1 VKPYRTRIED
11 VPHEQ
16 GLREDEGWVNMQ
28 VQFLI
33 GEHNAGASGLVVGRT
48 VLTPGARHERHL
60 HPNCDE
66 FLVVLSGH
74 GEIYTNTGR
83 EPSRAGDVIYTPR
96 GNWHGFDNTSDEDVL
111 LFWGWSG
118 AGSLEAAGYAI
129 DDRIPAGMRD
139 QLARRDERVRRGER
153 QIGWKVG
160 FGAPAA
166 MEMLKIDRP
175 LVGYLME
182 AGVLADGAEVP
193 VGAWAKPMLEAEI
206 AVHLE
211 RDVAGDAT
219 WDEVRDAI
227 GALSAAIELADLDP
241 PPQDVRAIL
250 AGNIFHRHVVVGPV
264 VRGRSTGEGI
274 GARIRVDGV
283 QVAAT
288 DDPAALTGELVE
300 VVRLT
305 AETLASCGERLRAG
319 ELVITGSAL
328 PPLPVAPGH
337 GVEAELGP
345 LGTLSLRL
353 T

>member
-11 VPHEQ
+11 VPLEQ

-33 GEHNAGASGLVVGRT
+33 DEAGAGARDLVVGRT

-96 GNWHGFDNTSDEDVL
+96 GNWHGFDNTSGEDVL

-129 DDRIPAGMRD
+129 DDRIPNGMRE
-139 QLARRDERVRRGER
+139 QLAQRQARIEAGER
-153 QIGWKVG
+153 PIGWKVG
-160 FGAPAA
+160 FGAPGAK
-166 MEMLKIDRP
+166 EMLKTDRP

-182 AGVLADGAEVP
+182 AGVLDDGADAA
-193 VGAWAKPMLEAEI
+193 VGDWAKPMLEAEI
-206 AVHLE
+206 AVHLA
-211 RDVAGDAT
+211 RDVPGDAT
-219 WDEVRDAI
+219 WEEVRDAI
-227 GALSAAIELADLDP
+227 GGLSAAIELADLSP
-241 PPQDVRAIL
+241 PPEDVEAIL
-250 AGNIFHRHVVVGPV
+250 AGNIFHRHVVLGPV
-264 VRGRSTGEGI
+264 DQGRSTGEGI
-274 GARIRVDGV
+274 GARVRVDGEEV
-283 QVAAT
+283 VST
-288 DDPAALTGELVE
+288 DDPAALTGEIVE

-305 AETLASCGERLRAG
+305 AETLAASGERLRAG
-319 ELVITGSAL
+319 EVVITGSAI
-328 PPLPVAPGH
+328 PPHPVAPGQR
-337 GVEAELGP
+337 VEVELGP
-345 LGTLSLRL
+345 LGALSLRL
-353 T
+353 V

>member
-1 VKPYRTRIED
+1 MKPYRTRIED
-11 VPHEQ
+11 VPLEQ

-33 GEHNAGASGLVVGRT
+33 GEHNAGANDLVIGRT

-129 DDRIPAGMRD
+129 DDRIPLGMRE
-139 QLARRDERVRRGER
+139 QLARRDERVRAGER

-166 MEMLKIDRP
+166 MELLKIDRP
-175 LVGYLME
+175 LVGFLMA
-182 AGVLADGAEVP
+182 AGVVDDGAEAAI
-193 VGAWAKPMLEAEI
+193 GSWTKPMMEAEI
-206 AVHLE
+206 AVHLTH
-211 RDVAGDAT
+211 DVPGDAS
-219 WDEVRDAI
+219 WNAVRDAI
-227 GALSAAIELADLDP
+227 GGLSAAIELADLDP
-241 PPQDVRAIL
+241 PPEDVQAIL
-250 AGNIFHRHVVVGPV
+250 TGNIFHRHVVLGAVDGS
-264 VRGRSTGEGI
+264 RSTGEGI
-274 GARIRVDGV
+274 TARVLVDGDE
-283 QVAAT
+283 VAAT

-305 AETLASCGERLRAG
+305 AETLAGCGERLRAG
-319 ELVITGSAL
+319 EVVITGSVV
-328 PPLPVAPGH
+328 PPQPVAPGQR
-337 GVEAELGP
+337 VEVELPP
-345 LGTLSLRL
+345 LGALTLELI
-353 T
+353 

>member
-1 VKPYRTRIED
+1 MKPYRTRIED
-11 VPHEQ
+11 VPLEQ

-33 GEHNAGASGLVVGRT
+33 RATDLVVGRT

-66 FLVVLSGH
+66 FLVVLSGR

-83 EPSRAGDVIYTPR
+83 EPSQAGDVIYTPR

-111 LFWGWSG
+111 LLWGWSG

-129 DDRIPAGMRD
+129 DDRIPTGMRA
-139 QLARRDERVRRGER
+139 QLAQRDEGGR

-175 LVGYLME
+175 LVGFLME
-182 AGVLADGAEVP
+182 AGLVADGAEVP
-193 VGAWAKPMLEAEI
+193 VGSWTKPMLEAEI
-206 AVHLE
+206 AVHLA
-211 RDVAGDAT
+211 RDVPGDAS
-219 WDEVRDAI
+219 WEEVRDAI
-227 GALSAAIELADLDP
+227 GGLSAAIELADLDP
-241 PPQDVRAIL
+241 PPEDVKAIL
-250 AGNIFHRHVVVGPV
+250 AGNIFHRHVVLGAVDHD
-264 VRGRSTGEGI
+264 RSTGDGI
-274 GARIRVDGV
+274 GARVRVNGEE
-283 QVAAT
+283 VAAT

-305 AETLASCGERLRAG
+305 AETLAASGERLRAG
-319 ELVITGSAL
+319 EVVITGSAL
-328 PPLPVAPGH
+328 PPHPVAAGQR
-337 GVEAELGP
+337 VEVELPP
-345 LGTLSLRL
+345 LGALSLRL
-353 T
+353 TDVHHP